1 MGRLPMIRDEPS
13 SRGLPRRWPGAAR
26 LPVPLAAGA
35 GLAAIAVW
43 VGTAASRIGYP
54 YALEWLEGNSLVEVE
69 RLLAGQPL
77 YTVPTV
83 DYVPDSYPPL
93 YFAASAALAGVLGV
107 SYLPLRL
114 VSLAACLGC
123 LAVLA
128 RLVQRE
134 TGDLAAGVAAAGLYA
149 ATYFAAASWFDFAR
163 VDSLFLLLS
172 LAGLYAA
179 RWMRGPGGAV
189 AAGLLLAAA
198 FLTKQ
203 SALAEAVAIIVA
215 LLCGARRRLAAVL
228 AATFAGV
235 VGLTTLLWD
244 VTSHGWYVFYV
255 FELLAQHPVE
265 QAAVAGFWTWY
276 LLPALGVAL
285 GAALLAAGRVPLVLG
300 LGCLALAVEGYAG
313 LLHTGGA
320 VNNMLPV
327 YAAVAVLAGIG
338 MGGPA
343 PSPRRHST
351 PSSPGARPGPSLR
364 RALAGTLVLAQLAV
378 LAVTTFAAGR
388 MIPDAADRRAG
399 DRLRTWLAGFG
410 GPVALVSD
418 PGLVVLAGLPPVAHR
433 AAAGDVLRGT
443 DRAVR
448 AGLEGSIARAVAG
461 RRFAAIVVAQQAD
474 LQGFP
479 PDLARYYRR
488 CPQRLLADVPDE
500 VFQPIGGGTSRPS
513 AVWLPVGRGSCSE
526 SVGRLG

>member
-1 MGRLPMIRDEPS
+1 ML
-13 SRGLPRRWPGAAR
+13 
-26 LPVPLAAGA
+26 LAAGA

-43 VGTAASRIGYP
+43 AGTAASRIGYP

-77 YTVPTV
+77 YTAPTV

-93 YFAASAALAGVLGV
+93 YFAASAALAEALGV

-163 VDSLFLLLS
+163 VDSLFLLFS
-172 LAGLYAA
+172 LAGLYVA

-189 AAGLLLAAA
+189 VAGLLLAAA

-203 SALAEAVAIIVA
+203 SALAEAVAITVA
-215 LLCGARRRLAAVL
+215 LVCGRQRRPAAVL

-265 QAAVAGFWTWY
+265 HAALAGFWTWY
-276 LLPALGVAL
+276 LLPTLGVAL
-285 GAALLAAGRVPLVLG
+285 GAALLAAGRIPLLVG
-300 LGCLALAVEGYAG
+300 LGCLALAVEGYAA

-351 PSSPGARPGPSLR
+351 PSSPGARPRRHSSPSSPRARPAPSLS
-364 RALAGTLVLAQLAV
+364 RALAGTLVLAQLVV

-388 MIPDAADRRAG
+388 VIPDAADRRTG
-399 DRLRTWLAGFG
+399 DRLRAWLAGLG

-418 PGLVVLAGLPPVAHR
+418 PGLLVLAGLPPVAHL

-443 DRAVR
+443 DRAAR
-448 AGLEGSIARAVAG
+448 AELERSIARAVAG

-488 CPQRLLADVPDE
+488 CPQRLLADVSDE
-500 VFQPIGGGTSRPS
+500 VFQPIGGGSSRPS
-513 AVWLPVGRGSCSE
+513 ALWLPVGRGSCSE
-526 SVGRLG
+526 IAGRLG